1 MRRLGGYLKP
11 WAAARYLGIPVEEVQ
26 KMLESGELPGVRIEG
41 QWRIPLERLEEWLD
55 EEVSQEELKKLA
67 EHVKVDPK
75 KIESFFEETSRGE
88 GEPEAGSG

>member
-1 MRRLGGYLKP
+1 MHMRRLGGYLKP

-26 KMLESGELPGVRIEG
+26 KMLESGELPGVKIEG

-67 EHVKVDPK
+67 EHIKSVDPK
-75 KIESFFEETSRGE
+75 KVESFFEEASQKA
-88 GEPEAGSG
+88 EPPSD